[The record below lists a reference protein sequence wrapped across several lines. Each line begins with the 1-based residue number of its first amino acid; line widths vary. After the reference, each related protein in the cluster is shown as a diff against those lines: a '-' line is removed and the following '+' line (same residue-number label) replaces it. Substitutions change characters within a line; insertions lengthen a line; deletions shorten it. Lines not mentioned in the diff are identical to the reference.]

1 MEPDSVSLVSL
12 ARVLALLQD
21 PRATVEDQRA
31 AFRAFLARHGDQELA
46 LAVRAQSLVFNG
58 VTVPIDGDEALDYL
72 RRELLRR
79 GIGEVRLPGGMPA
92 AQLLGALR
100 TVVGS
105 NEQYPRLQQRLD
117 HLTAEGVRGVDFRPP
132 LPEDSAREEDHRIE
146 ALGVGASTE
155 MTPELIHFMSAE
167 RQTSSETEQL
177 LADLEA
183 AQTDT
188 QISDLLDAVVSFG
201 EMAAQTEIWNDV
213 LTVGA
218 RLAEL
223 EDRATHDEH
232 RRLYGIALRRLV
244 PRFSLER
251 VVEYVP
257 SGAHKIRAVA
267 ILRSYG
273 GEATEVLLRKL
284 VAATDVGERRSYF
297 SAILH
302 MREGHGLL
310 VNMLDHDE
318 WFVVR
323 NVADLCGEMGLT
335 EALPGLARAMD
346 HRDERVRRSAAGALA
361 KIGTVGAMDP
371 LRRAL
376 VDAATTVRLQA
387 AMTIGG
393 AGFRNL
399 VPAIVG
405 RIDHEEEVEI
415 RQELLHTLGR
425 IGTED
430 AIRVLADRALPARR
444 LFRRRPLGARLAAI
458 EGLRTAG
465 GRTAMSA
472 LKRLEDDRDEEVRSA
487 AGAARRALESA
498 EES

>member
-1 MEPDSVSLVSL
+1 MESDSVSLVTL
-12 ARVLALLQD
+12 ARVLTLLQD
-21 PRATVEDQRA
+21 AHAPLEDQRA

-46 LAVRAQSLVFNG
+46 LAVRFGALVFNG
-58 VTVPIDGDEALDYL
+58 VTVPVGGDEALDHL
-72 RRELLRR
+72 RSELLKR
-79 GIGEVRLPGGMPA
+79 GIGEVHLPGGLPA
-92 AQLLGALR
+92 TQLLGALR
-100 TVVGS
+100 TVVAS
-105 NEQYPRLQQRLD
+105 PEQYPRLQQRLD
-117 HLTAEGVRGVDFRPP
+117 HLTAEGIRGVDFRPP
-132 LPEDSAREEDHRIE
+132 LPEASSSPADHRLE

-155 MTPELIHFMSAE
+155 MTPELIHFMSVE

-183 AQTDT
+183 AETDT
-188 QISDLLDAVVSFG
+188 QIAELLDAVVSFG

-251 VVEYVP
+251 VAEFVP
-257 SGAHKIRAVA
+257 SGAHKERAVA

-273 GEATEVLLRKL
+273 GEATEVLLRHL

-323 NVADLCGEMGLT
+323 NVADLCGEMGLA
-335 EALPGLARAMD
+335 EAIPGLARAMD
-346 HRDERVRRSAAGALA
+346 HRDERVRRSAAGALG
-361 KIGTVGAMDP
+361 KIGTVAAMDP

-376 VDAATTVRLQA
+376 SDPSTAVRLQV
-387 AMTIGG
+387 AMTIGSVS
-393 AGFRNL
+393 FRNL

-405 RIDHEEEVEI
+405 RLDHEEEADI
-415 RQELLHTLGR
+415 LHELLHALGR

-430 AIRVLADRALPARR
+430 AARVLADRALPARR
-444 LFRRRPLGARLAAI
+444 LFRRRPLGARLAAVA
-458 EGLRTAG
+458 GLRTAG
-465 GRTAMSA
+465 GRTAVTA
-472 LKRLEDDRDEEVRSA
+472 LRRLEDDRDDEVRTA
-487 AGAARRALESA
+487 AAAAREALERR
-498 EES
+498 EEG